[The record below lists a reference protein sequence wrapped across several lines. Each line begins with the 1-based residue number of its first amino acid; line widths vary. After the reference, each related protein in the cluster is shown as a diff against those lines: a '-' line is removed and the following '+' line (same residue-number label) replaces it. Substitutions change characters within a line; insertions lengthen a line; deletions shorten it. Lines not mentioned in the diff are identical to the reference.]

1 MKILIVADNK
11 DPLVYSPN
19 IKKRF
24 GDVEVILGAGDLPME
39 YYGFIVSS
47 LNRPLY
53 FIFGNHDLKHY
64 QVFKKGERAI
74 QAGGAGDDPSSLQ
87 NLYINSFGATY
98 IGDKVV
104 RLKSKK
110 LLIAGLGGSLRY
122 NKGVNQYTEFQMRL
136 KMLKMVPRL
145 LWNKWRHGRYLDIL
159 LTHASP
165 RGIHDKEDPCHLGF
179 KSFLWFMD
187 KYKPRYLLHGHI
199 HLYSLND
206 KRVTQYKETTV
217 INTYD
222 HYLLDYEENNG

>member
-1 MKILIVADNK
+1 MKILIVADHK

-24 GDVEVILGAGDLPME
+24 GEVEIVLGAGDLPLE

-53 FIFGNHDLKHY
+53 FVFGNHNLKRY
-64 QVFKKGERAI
+64 NTFKKGEKSSPFNSE
-74 QAGGAGDDPSSLQ
+74 GPDPSAVK
-87 NLYINSFGATY
+87 NIYNDSFGATY
-98 IGDKVV
+98 IGDRVL
-104 RLKSKK
+104 RLKSKN

-122 NKGVNQYTEFQMRL
+122 NKGVNQYSEFQMRI
-136 KMLKMVPRL
+136 KMLKMAPRL
-145 LWNKWRHGRYLDIL
+145 IWNKWRHGRYLDIL

-165 RGIHDKEDPCHLGF
+165 RGIHDKDDPCHLGF

-206 KRVTQYKETTV
+206 KRVTLYNETTV

-222 HYLLDYEENNG
+222 HYLLDYEENDG

>member
-1 MKILIVADNK
+1 MKILIVADHK

-24 GDVEVILGAGDLPME
+24 GDVDFVLGAGDLPME

-47 LNRPLY
+47 LNKPLY
-53 FIFGNHDLKHY
+53 FVFGNHNLKRY
-64 QVFKKGERAI
+64 SLFKKNSGLGMSHLDYSIPE
-74 QAGGAGDDPSSLQ
+74 
-87 NLYINSFGATY
+87 NLYSNSFGSTY
-98 IGDKVV
+98 IGDKLI
-104 RLKSKK
+104 RIKNKNI
-110 LLIAGLGGSLRY
+110 LIAGLGGSRKY
-122 NKGVNQYTEFQMRL
+122 NKGDNQYNEFQMMFKIIR
-136 KMLKMVPRL
+136 MIPRL

-165 RGIHDKEDPCHLGF
+165 RGIHDKEDPCHIGF

-187 KYKPRYLLHGHI
+187 KFKPRYLLHGHI

-206 KRVTQYKETTV
+206 IRVTKYNKTTV

-222 HYLLDYEENNG
+222 HYLLDFEVEHG

>member
-74 QAGGAGDDPSSLQ
+74 QVGGAGDDPTSLQ
-87 NLYINSFGATY
+87 NLYKNSFGATY

-159 LTHASP
+159 LTHAAP

>member
-1 MKILIVADNK
+1 MKILIVADHK

-24 GDVEVILGAGDLPME
+24 GDVDIVLGAGDLNLD

-53 FIFGNHDLKHY
+53 FVFGNHNLTHFKSFRKMDNSYTTESNPDLTMENIYKT
-64 QVFKKGERAI
+64 
-74 QAGGAGDDPSSLQ
+74 
-87 NLYINSFGATY
+87 SFGATY
-98 IGDKVV
+98 IGDKVI
-104 RLKSKK
+104 RLKKK
-110 LLIAGLGGSLRY
+110 NLIIMGLGGSRRY
-122 NKGVNQYTEFQMRL
+122 NKDESQYTEFQMYMKIFR
-136 KMLKMVPRL
+136 KIPRL

-165 RGIHDKEDPCHLGF
+165 RKIHDREDPCHKGF
-179 KSFLWFMD
+179 KSFIWFMD
-187 KYKPRYLLHGHI
+187 KFQPKYLLHGHI

-206 KRVTQYKETTV
+206 KRVTQYRNTTV

-222 HYLLDYEENNG
+222 HYVLEIEESDG

>member
-1 MKILIVADNK
+1 MKILIVADHK

-24 GDVEVILGAGDLPME
+24 GDVELVLGAGDLPLE

-47 LNRPLY
+47 LNKPLY
-53 FIFGNHDLKHY
+53 FVFGNHNLKRY
-64 QVFKKGERAI
+64 SVFKKNAAFS
-74 QAGGAGDDPSSLQ
+74 QSDVDYSSPE
-87 NLYINSFGATY
+87 NIYSNSFGATY

-104 RLKSKK
+104 RIKSKN
-110 LLIAGLGGSLRY
+110 LLIAGLGGSRRY
-122 NKGVNQYTEFQMRL
+122 NKDINQYNEFQMYMKIL
-136 KMLKMVPRL
+136 HMVPRL
-145 LWNKWRHGRYLDIL
+145 IWNKWRHGRYLDIL

-165 RGIHDKEDPCHLGF
+165 RGIHDKEDPCHIGF

-187 KYKPRYLLHGHI
+187 KFKPQYLLHGHI

-206 KRVTQYKETTV
+206 RRVTKYKETTV

-222 HYLLDYEENNG
+222 HYLLDFEVDHG